1 MNKDNYAAQPIA
13 QRLVDAGIVLKT
25 DAVWYCKDTDWQLTS
40 VNCLTHIPPIIYK
53 VLPAPSFAEIWKEL
67 LRLADGNEINIVYWI
82 QEIDD
87 WDAMGA
93 DVALLVVE
101 TCSNIIKLTELLI
114 WVKVT
119 IKNLL

>member
-1 MNKDNYAAQPIA
+1 MKNELNYASFESSKKLFEIGVT
-13 QRLVDAGIVLKT
+13 LET
-25 DAVWYCKDTDWQLTS
+25 EFYWCKDENGWYFRAEET
-40 VNCLTHIPPIIYK
+40 YYRE
-53 VLPAPSFAEIWKEL
+53 VLESIPAPSFAEIWKEL

-101 TCSNIIKLTELLI
+101 TCSNIIKLIELLI